1 MFAYEIGLNKFN
13 RSYLDRLLKDM
24 ADDEL
29 DVQPHPELHSAR
41 WILAHL
47 AIVSDFGAKMIDLPS
62 LCPRAWHE
70 AYGPGSQAGTA
81 ATVKPSQA
89 ELLAAID
96 DGYSRICYAIPTVSA
111 EHLNVPHGVAL
122 LEGTLLKTRGD
133 LVCNIL
139 TTHFA
144 MHLGQLSTNRRL
156 LGRPPLI

>member
-1 MFAYEIGLNKFN
+1 MFAYEIVLNKFN
-13 RSYLDRLLKDM
+13 RAYLNSLLKDLP
-24 ADDEL
+24 DEEL

-47 AIVSDFGAKMIDLPS
+47 AIASDYGSKMIDLPS

-70 AYGPGSQAGTA
+70 AYGPASQAGTA
-81 ATVKPSQA
+81 ATVKPSRG

-96 DGYSRICYAIPTVSA
+96 DGYSRICYALPTVSV
-111 EHLNVPHGVAL
+111 EHFSAQHGVAL
-122 LEGTLLKTRGD
+122 IAGTLLKTRGD
-133 LVCNIL
+133 LICNIL

-156 LGRPPLI
+156 MGRPPLI